1 LPPPDA
7 ALQAHSLAV
16 ATRVVLKRCLTH
28 HALSNYV
35 LSKFLERF
43 VARLVV
49 RQLMEYPSLADP
61 SRLASL
67 RGLISTGSLGHST
80 ENAVPRV
87 LSDNLPAL
95 LSICFSSCVA

>member
-1 LPPPDA
+1 MLRFLGRYTGAQIWDGLPPPDA

-49 RQLMEYPSLADP
+49 RPLMEYPSLAD
-61 SRLASL
+61 
-67 RGLISTGSLGHST
+67 LISPLQPAWFNFDGVTGSFH
-80 ENAVPRV
+80 
-87 LSDNLPAL
+87 
-95 LSICFSSCVA
+95 